1 MLERQGKSSTFRS
14 DENLVNVPLSKPS
27 FDGIDDL
34 GSVAGAWT
42 IEEVDSNKFIW
53 SFLRFSHESLTF
65 LSTMCAV
72 SFLKALTIS
81 E

>member
-53 SFLRFSHESLTF
+53 SFLRFSQESLTF